1 MQEAEAGKDSV
12 GSNNVRPAGL
22 ILPVLLI
29 SASFPVCVGQ
39 VNTETSFERLS
50 FLLTGTPPGGWIKAS
65 RLEHDQCD
73 ARRQYVARPA
83 HTMAAHI
90 DGTR

>member
-1 MQEAEAGKDSV
+1 MEGIQEAEAGKDSV

-39 VNTETSFERLS
+39 VNTETSF
-50 FLLTGTPPGGWIKAS
+50 LLTGTPQGGWIKAS

-83 HTMAAHI
+83 HN
-90 DGTR
+90 GRPC